1 MNIQLKL
8 IIATVVIIA
17 ILMVVNMVRKKKLDL
32 RHALPWLAVG
42 AAVLVLDFFP
52 PIVNGL
58 ARMMGIDVPINMLF
72 FLGFCFSL
80 IILFGQTLA
89 ISHLADKVKRLTQE
103 IALLEKEKGS
113 SSAEG

>member
-1 MNIQLKL
+1 MDIRLKL
-8 IIATVVIIA
+8 IVAAVVAAA
-17 ILMVVNMVRKKKLDL
+17 ILMVVNMVRKKRLDL

-58 ARMMGIDVPINMLF
+58 AHMMGIDVPINMLF

-103 IALLEKEKGS
+103 IALLEKEKD
-113 SSAEG
+113 EPVERE